1 MFLVGA
7 VPALSC
13 VPDPDPTKR
22 HQLMNCYDPAAFAL
36 PAQFTF
42 GNASRNILRGPKFMS
57 TDLSLMKT
65 VPLAGGVRFQF
76 RMECFNV
83 FNNVRF
89 DALFNQSSIDSSG
102 SFGTYS
108 TTLTSPRKMQFGLRF
123 DF

>member
-1 MFLVGA
+1 MGIKKTWKLTEA
-7 VPALSC
+7 K
-13 VPDPDPTKR
+13 T
-22 HQLMNCYDPAAFAL
+22 
-36 PAQFTF
+36 
-42 GNASRNILRGPKFMS
+42 IKFS
-57 TDLSLMKT
+57 WD
-65 VPLAGGVRFQF
+65 V
-76 RMECFNV
+76 FNV

>member
-1 MFLVGA
+1 MLAAILPSSRFPEAAYGGNRDDA
-7 VPALSC
+7 VNDFVNNTWRTAYAGESGP
-13 VPDPDPTKR
+13 R
-22 HQLMNCYDPAAFAL
+22 NAF
-36 PAQFTF
+36 
-42 GNASRNILRGPKFMS
+42 RGPGYFGWDMGIAKNWKLRRSKNIKFS
-57 TDLSLMKT
+57 WE
-65 VPLAGGVRFQF
+65 V
-76 RMECFNV
+76 FNV